1 LASDVVCIPTPFAF
15 PNAFFAC
22 IYLSSNQ
29 EVFKTSLNRR
39 DTAINASTGVSV
51 MAIEF
56 LENHFW

>member
-1 LASDVVCIPTPFAF
+1 MQGLVNCGI
-15 PNAFFAC
+15 
-22 IYLSSNQ
+22 
-29 EVFKTSLNRR
+29 SLNRR